1 MNPCLIIDGKMPIQT
16 IQEMYEYLVQ
26 CPLQFLYS
34 PTIKEFIDPEFI
46 RVTNDKMTTSRRV
59 DLKSKGHEVIL
70 TLLSPVQSGFLRG
83 KDEILVGKWI
93 GQI

>member
-46 RVTNDKMTTSRRV
+46 RVTPSD
-59 DLKSKGHEVIL
+59 GAII
-70 TLLSPVQSGFLRG
+70 
-83 KDEILVGKWI
+83 EIQIDSATYI
-93 GQI
+93 GALAPWRS